1 MLVVWI
7 MSPPTSIRKAG
18 RTSTTESESILTAA
32 PRAMAPFLSPSKS
45 FCPVYF
51 SERPED
57 KNRRKNYYYFT
68 IIIEQIV
75 QAFLIDYP
83 DKSSEKV
90 EIIFNFIFTGIVEA
104 FWNWFTAERKMP
116 LKELE
121 ETLEIFTFYGIKGMV
136 YNF

>member
-1 MLVVWI
+1 MV
-7 MSPPTSIRKAG
+7 
-18 RTSTTESESILTAA
+18 
-32 PRAMAPFLSPSKS
+32 PFLSPSKS
-45 FCPVYF
+45 FCPSYF

-57 KNRRKNYYYFT
+57 KNRRKNYYYLLLFYYRT
-68 IIIEQIV
+68 DC
-75 QAFLIDYP
+75 AGFSTDYP

-104 FWNWFTAERKMP
+104 FFNWFTEERKMP

-121 ETLEIFTFYGIKGMV
+121 ETLENFTFYGIKGMV

>member
-1 MLVVWI
+1 
-7 MSPPTSIRKAG
+7 
-18 RTSTTESESILTAA
+18 
-32 PRAMAPFLSPSKS
+32 MAPFLSPAKS

-57 KNRRKNYYYFT
+57 KNHRKNFYF

-75 QAFLIDYP
+75 QAFLTDYP

-104 FWNWFTAERKMP
+104 FFNWFTEERKMP

-121 ETLEIFTFYGIKGMV
+121 ETLENFTFYGIKGMV

>member
-1 MLVVWI
+1 
-7 MSPPTSIRKAG
+7 
-18 RTSTTESESILTAA
+18 
-32 PRAMAPFLSPSKS
+32 MAPFLSLSKS
-45 FCPVYF
+45 FCPAYF

-57 KNRRKNYYYFT
+57 KNHRKNYYYFT
-68 IIIEQIV
+68 IIEQIV
-75 QAFLIDYP
+75 KAFLTDYP

-104 FWNWFTAERKMP
+104 FFNWFTEERKMP